1 MKTLELMR
9 GLSYFTPGMSC
20 KAEKGKPFVVEEDG
34 LADALMAT
42 GKFREL
48 DAADVLSGE
57 AEPLNDGQNNAGSE
71 QGGSASGGKEGEPDA
86 GNGEGEELTEKKVD
100 AMKMP
105 ELIALAGEHDIDI
118 SECKNNEDRKA
129 LIKAILFTEDPF
141 KTEE

>member
-57 AEPLNDGQNNAGSE
+57 AEPLNDGQNNAGS
-71 QGGSASGGKEGEPDA
+71 ASGGKEGEADT
-86 GNGEGEELTEKKVD
+86 GNGEGEELTEEKVD

-105 ELIALAGEHDIDI
+105 ELIALAGEHGIDI
-118 SECKNNEDRKA
+118 SECKNNDERKA
-129 LIKAILFTEDPF
+129 IIKDILFSSDMF
-141 KTEE
+141 NTEE